1 MVFTEAIISMPGSPV
16 WSVLFFLM
24 LLSLGM
30 GSMFGTVEGVI
41 TPLFDLGF
49 KVPRALITGAC

>member
-1 MVFTEAIISMPGSPV
+1 MPGSPV
-16 WSVLFFLM
+16 WAILFFLM

-41 TPLFDLGF
+41 TPLFDLGLT
-49 KVPRALITGAC
+49 VPRPVITGLNKDIKVETF